1 MDTDYEQSHCPSP
14 RPMNPWSAFRLGALA
29 LGLSLLQLAAQP
41 ANSPTRAAVDLSA
54 LRPANGLTARQ
65 DGALLRL
72 TWPISA
78 AEEGSLTLNLDAG
91 QPLIEALGAR
101 KAGTSGSE
109 LIRRVDPFIF
119 LTEGERDLQ
128 NPAGWVAFF
137 DNPPLRAYRTFAMTI
152 DKKSVRVVSE
162 GSRTIVTVGNVTVGS
177 FKGVFQFTLF
187 RQSALVFTE
196 AVVQTQANGRAILY
210 DAGLLSGGRPSWKN
224 DVWLGPKGALQR
236 AVVDVN
242 RVATPLAVAQR
253 TLVAEG
259 PAGSV
264 AAFPPPHQ
272 YFYPLDFATNLGFA
286 LLGSS
291 GGEWPRGYGFGIH
304 QPPAGDKRW
313 VPWFNAPPGTEQR
326 LGIFY
331 LLTSGEARV
340 ALDEVARFTRHDR
353 FKALPGFHT
362 FTSHFHHEHTLEL
375 MRKRQDLGL
384 PTAIPDEL
392 KNPDM
397 IRTFKARGV
406 DIVHLAEFHNG
417 ETPGMPV
424 DRRLL
429 QLKTLHDECAR
440 LSDNELL
447 LLPGEEPNV
456 HLGGHW
462 LSFFP
467 KPVYWVLNRAA
478 GKPFSEDV
486 PGYGK
491 VYHVGSPAD
500 VLKLMESENG
510 LMWTAHARI
519 KGSRTFPDVYRD
531 TPFFHSDRFLGAAW
545 KSMPAD
551 LSLPRLGSR
560 VLDLGDDFANWGE
573 RKYILGEVDIFRVE
587 SDMETYAHM
596 NINYLKLDRVP
607 RYGDGW
613 QPVLDVLRAGKFFVT
628 TGEMLIPEFTVGGK
642 ESGETIA
649 RSSADANVELRA
661 KVEWTFPPAFAEI
674 VSGDGKQVYRQR
686 VELNNEDA
694 FGTREL
700 RVPIDLT
707 NRTWVRFEIWDAARN
722 GAFTQPVWVK

>member
-1 MDTDYEQSHCPSP
+1 MKIWPLP
-14 RPMNPWSAFRLGALA
+14 PLGLLA
-29 LGLSLLQLAAQP
+29 LGVGLVPLAAQP
-41 ANSPTRAAVDLSA
+41 AAAPARATVDLSA

-65 DGALLRL
+65 DGALLQL
-72 TWPISA
+72 GWPISA
-78 AEEGSLTLNLDAG
+78 NEEGSLTLNLEAG

-101 KAGTSGSE
+101 KAGQATPE
-109 LIRRVDPFIF
+109 TIRRVDPLVLI
-119 LTEGERDLQ
+119 TEGERDLQ

-152 DKKSVRVVSE
+152 DKKSVRVASE
-162 GSRTIVTVGNVTVGS
+162 GARTVVTVGDVTAGS
-177 FKGVFQFTLF
+177 FKGLFQFTLF
-187 RQSALVFTE
+187 RQSALILTE

-210 DAGLLSGGRPSWKN
+210 DAGLLSGGRPSWRH
-224 DVWLGPKGALQR
+224 DVWLDPQGQLHR
-236 AVVDVN
+236 AEVDIN
-242 RVATPLAVAQR
+242 RVAGPLAVAQR

-259 PAGSV
+259 PAGAV

-286 LLGSS
+286 WIGSY

-304 QPPAGDKRW
+304 QPPLGDKRW
-313 VPWFNAPPGTEQR
+313 VPWFNAPPGTDQR

-331 LLTSGEARV
+331 LVSSGDARQ
-340 ALDEVARFTRHDR
+340 ALEEVARLTRNDR
-353 FKALPGFHT
+353 FKALPGYRT

-375 MRKRQDLGL
+375 MRKRQDLGS
-384 PTAIPDEL
+384 PTAMPDEL
-392 KNPDM
+392 KSPDLL
-397 IRTFKARGV
+397 RTFKARGIE
-406 DIVHLAEFHNG
+406 IVHLAEFHNG
-417 ETPGMPV
+417 ETPRMPA

-429 QLKTLHDECAR
+429 QLKTMHEECAR
-440 LSDNELL
+440 LSDGEFL

-478 GKPFSEDV
+478 GKPFVEDV

-500 VLKLMESENG
+500 VLKLMETENG

-519 KGSRTFPDVYRD
+519 KGSRTFPDTYRD
-531 TPFFHSDRFLGAAW
+531 TSFFHSDHFLGAAW

-573 RKYILGEVDIFRVE
+573 QKYVVGEVDIFRVE
-587 SDMETYAHM
+587 PDMETYAHM
-596 NINYLKLDRVP
+596 NINYLKLDRLP
-607 RYGDGW
+607 RYADGW
-613 QPVLDVLRAGKFFVT
+613 QPVLDVLRAGRFFVT
-628 TGEMLIPEFTVGGK
+628 TGEMLIPEFTVGGR
-642 ESGETIA
+642 ESGESLPRPASGAT
-649 RSSADANVELRA
+649 VELRA
-661 KVEWTFPPAFAEI
+661 RLEWTFPPNFAEI

-686 VELNNEDA
+686 VDLTNEA
-694 FGTREL
+694 AYGTREL
-700 RVPIDLT
+700 RVPVDLT
-707 NRTWVRFEIWDAARN
+707 NRTWVRLEVWDAARN
-722 GAFTQPVWVK
+722 GAFTQPVWIK